1 MMRSASR
8 AASIA
13 IRPAK
18 HSAIDRQP
26 SREALLVVADDLYGV
41 AEVLVRQPR
50 LRRIL
55 GDPATDPDGRA
66 TLLTDLL
73 GARIGDAALQI
84 GQAIVRARWSSPWDM
99 TDAFETAGDDAMF
112 AGAEMVG
119 TLDEIVDELFRFER
133 VLDANSELT
142 TLLDEPSVDPDRRV
156 GLLRGVL
163 QGRAHPVTEALL
175 THSLHSQRKRSLTL
189 AIDDLLEEAAARQ
202 ERSLARVISAVPL
215 TQEQCDRL
223 AGTLSHMY
231 GRAISVRTAVA
242 PAVRG
247 GLIIRIGDEVI
258 DGSIAA
264 RLLKARA
271 GLAAQASMADI
282 STRLTRQG
290 KH

>member
-8 AASIA
+8 AASVA

-18 HSAIDRQP
+18 RSAITRQP
-26 SREALLVVADDLYGV
+26 SREALLVVAAELYEV
-41 AEVLVRQPR
+41 AGVLVAQPR

-66 TLLTDLL
+66 GLLRSLI
-73 GARIGDAALQI
+73 GSHVGDAALEI
-84 GQAIVRARWSSPWDM
+84 GTAIVRERWSSPWDM

-133 VLDANSELT
+133 ILDANSELT
-142 TLLDEPSVDPDRRV
+142 TLLDEPAVDPDRRV
-156 GLLRGVL
+156 ELLRSVL

-175 THSLHSQRKRSLTL
+175 THALHSQRKRSLTL

-202 ERSLARVISAVPL
+202 EQSLARVISAVPL
-215 TQEQCDRL
+215 EQEQCDRL
-223 AGTLSHMY
+223 ARVLSDMY
-231 GRAISVRTAVA
+231 GRDISVRTAVV
-242 PAVRG
+242 PALRG
-247 GLIIRIGDEVI
+247 GLVIRIGDEVI
-258 DGSIAA
+258 DGSIAS

-271 GLAAQASMADI
+271 ELAANASMADPT
-282 STRLTRQG
+282 TRLTRQG

>member
-8 AASIA
+8 AASVA

-18 HSAIDRQP
+18 RSAITRQP
-26 SREALLVVADDLYGV
+26 SREALLVVAAELYEV
-41 AEVLVRQPR
+41 ADVLVAQPR

-66 TLLTDLL
+66 ELLRRLI
-73 GARIGDAALQI
+73 GSQVGDAALEI
-84 GQAIVRARWSSPWDM
+84 GEAIVRERWSSPWDM

-112 AGAEMVG
+112 AGAEKAG

-133 VLDANSELT
+133 ILDANSELT
-142 TLLDEPSVDPDRRV
+142 TLLDEPAVDPDRRV
-156 GLLRGVL
+156 ALLRSVL

-175 THSLHSQRKRSLTL
+175 THALHSQRKRSLTL

-202 ERSLARVISAVPL
+202 EQSLARVISAVPL
-215 TQEQCDRL
+215 AQEQCDRL
-223 AGTLSHMY
+223 ARVLSDMY
-231 GRAISVRTAVA
+231 GRDISVRTAVV
-242 PAVRG
+242 PALRG
-247 GLIIRIGDEVI
+247 GLVIRIGDEVI
-258 DGSIAA
+258 DGSIAS

-271 GLAAQASMADI
+271 ELAANASMADPT
-282 STRLTRQG
+282 TRLTRQG